1 MMITAE
7 VAISFIAVFFVVV
20 VFYGIYAMS
29 RD

>member
-1 MMITAE
+1 MITAE
-7 VAISFIAVFFVVV
+7 VAISFIAILFVVV

>member
-1 MMITAE
+1 MITAE
-7 VAISFIAVFFVVV
+7 VAISFIAVLFVVV

>member
-1 MMITAE
+1 MITAE